1 MPSPKT
7 IEFRKTVDQKRA
19 DWRYCKSFH
28 RRLFIILGIA
38 SSASATFV
46 AANSKFEILNAKYAW
61 IVAAFAAVLT
71 FVVAGLGAQSQAN
84 SFESGER
91 LLEEALALYDSDDEY
106 GDKELE
112 LEWGKAEADP
122 ALNLHA
128 VGRCGSRH
136 CLTVRTWD
144 HGRHFAQSFQT
155 CRSDSQ

>member
-91 LLEEALALYDSDDEY
+91 LLGEALALYHSDDEY

-112 LEWGKAEADP
+112 LEWGHAEAYTP
-122 ALNLHA
+122 PNLHA
-128 VGRCGSRH
+128 VETYGSRH
-136 CLTVRTWD
+136 WPAIT
-144 HGRHFAQSFQT
+144 T
-155 CRSDSQ
+155 CVP